1 MDRITI
7 LTVGLVILAIL
18 TIWSVVTPN
27 HFYVG

>member
-1 MDRITI
+1 MSKNMI
-7 LTVGLVILAIL
+7 LTIGLVVLAVL

>member
-1 MDRITI
+1 MSKNVI
-7 LTVGLVILAIL
+7 LTIGLVVLAVL